1 MPIVTSNVD
10 RRCCVDEKLINRLFK
25 LTVYPSLMHMDH
37 HTNNMICA
45 VKELY
50 SKFMNDKYISQR
62 IKAANEIP
70 VVDYEFMVELARCA
84 EEANERLQEFK
95 IKFIDE
101 LENLFKAK
109 AESIDKR
116 IEKMFGK
123 EVASNPAHIN
133 FVQNR
138 LSDIVFKHNELAEKE
153 REEGL
158 EADIRLL
165 YMTKLTAIIDAQKDK
180 AVNPISTKRAVS
192 PSGDDNSSSS
202 GEYISVTFKS
212 QGGYFEASTERST
225 LGQGGQIKSIS
236 DSKKDAPLPQP
247 QPAPQP
253 STKAALS
260 DKEFEDVVKNTQL
273 SQPQEMQVEGLQ
285 EFSWVASLSRVDGDR
300 YLLGGSD
307 GKIGDG
313 RIEGGK
319 FTGQKRIDIGGMM
332 VVEDSNRA
340 VYNAVR
346 VGQYT
351 YAHRYDQ
358 PPLIFKD
365 DQQFWSSPTHKCR
378 YLCTCILF

>member
-1 MPIVTSNVD
+1 
-10 RRCCVDEKLINRLFK
+10 
-25 LTVYPSLMHMDH
+25 MHMDH

-285 EFSWVASLSRVDGDR
+285 GMYILHMGRLSGDR
-300 YLLGGSD
+300 YMIGGCD
-307 GKIGDG
+307 QGGNIGQWVEA
-313 RIEGGK
+313 RIEGN
-319 FTGQKRIDIGGMM
+319 RLIALGGLKTANGIK
-332 VVEDSNRA
+332 EGSIYLHR
-340 VYNAVR
+340 VYCALR
-346 VGQYT
+346 VGTYT
-351 YAHRYDQ
+351 YAGGYNDQ

-378 YLCTCILF
+378 YTCRLQG

>member
-285 EFSWVASLSRVDGDR
+285 EFSSVYHLSRLDGDR
-300 YLLGGSD
+300 YILGGNK
-307 GKIGDG
+307 GKIGEG
-313 RIEGGK
+313 IIEGGK
-319 FTGQKRIDIGGMM
+319 IRVQKRIDIREIM
-332 VVEDSNRA
+332 VEDSNR

-351 YAHRYDQ
+351 YAHIRNDQ

>member
-285 EFSWVASLSRVDGDR
+285 EFSRINHFHSLSPGK
-300 YLLGGSD
+300 YLLGGYEQ
-307 GKIGDG
+307 IGTLDS
-313 RIEGGK
+313 
-319 FTGQKRIDIGGMM
+319 TGQGLMIENVLRLKRLEGVQGSLYSPSPQCSQDGHLHLCAQGRG
-332 VVEDSNRA
+332 S
-340 VYNAVR
+340 
-346 VGQYT
+346 T
-351 YAHRYDQ
+351 
-358 PPLIFKD
+358 
-365 DQQFWSSPTHKCR
+365 SSDLQGRPA
-378 YLCTCILF
+378 ILEFADTQVPV

>member
-123 EVASNPAHIN
+123 EVASNSAHLN

-212 QGGYFEASTERST
+212 QGGYFEASTDRST

-285 EFSWVASLSRVDGDR
+285 EFSRVYHLSRVDGDR
-300 YLLGGSD
+300 YTLGGYP

-319 FTGQKRIDIGGMM
+319 ITVQKRIDMKGENYG
-332 VVEDSNRA
+332 SR
-340 VYNAVR
+340 
-346 VGQYT
+346 G
-351 YAHRYDQ
+351 
-358 PPLIFKD
+358 
-365 DQQFWSSPTHKCR
+365 
-378 YLCTCILF
+378 